1 MTNNNNTNNT
11 NITLEEIKIDIA
23 MADDYGRAPEANS
36 LKEVLKEAETILAFS
51 SNTTIWGYL
60 EKIEKM
66 EEVHVLNAFSI
77 SMLPSQGGTV
87 KFTPL
92 SSEEVMRAIT
102 GKIIVSHIGH
112 SSTAAVIGKD
122 LNINNHLYTCRDNF
136 CLDDSIAIV
145 AQYVGPRLPE
155 GTTELPLGATLKYFK
170 VELV

>member
-11 NITLEEIKIDIA
+11 ITLEEIKIDIA

-122 LNINNHLYTCRDNF
+122 LNINNLYTCRDNF
-136 CLDDSIAIV
+136 ILFNDAAIV

-155 GTTELPLGATLKYFK
+155 GATELPEGATIKYFM
-170 VELV
+170 VELN